1 MRLDGEKHDGAK
13 LFLYLAYTKS
23 YSRKYIGMQ
32 KLCVTSFDLENIGS
46 RSQNFMKESSPMW
59 SSYPPNFV
67 FLASPGAEIS
77 EGGRMSPPP
86 TD

>member
-1 MRLDGEKHDGAK
+1 MRLDERNTMVPK

-23 YSRKYIGMQ
+23 YSRKYIEHA

-46 RSQNFMKESSPMW
+46 RSSKFHEREFPMW

-77 EGGRMSPPP
+77 GGGAE
-86 TD
+86 